1 MRKRTVFTTV
11 FILFALVS
19 NVLADSENSTNW
31 YPLAVGNSW
40 LFEIESFTVA
50 GNDSTFYTGSR
61 LCEITDLLTHEA
73 GFPVYE
79 LRTIV
84 SVTPEGSG
92 DEESYADTTVEYL
105 HQNNTELRCYISPA
119 LNVYDVWIPFGMMN
133 REIAMLRES
142 SAPMGIRVEPAVTV
156 PAGSFSDCTVIVYPA
171 GDGSGIYDMYFHL
184 GTGPVKTVY
193 STASFH
199 STESLLNFDV
209 Q

>member
-1 MRKRTVFTTV
+1 MRDRTAFTTV

-19 NVLADSENSTNW
+19 CVRAGSEDSTNW

-40 LFEIESFTVA
+40 LFETESFTVA
-50 GNDSTFYTGSR
+50 DNDSLFYTGSR
-61 LCEITDLLTHEA
+61 LCEITDLLTRES
-73 GFPVYE
+73 GFPVYVQ
-79 LRTIV
+79 RTII
-84 SVTPEGSG
+84 SVAPAGSG
-92 DEESYADTTVEYL
+92 AEESYADTTVEYL
-105 HQNNTELRCYISPA
+105 QQTNTELRCYSSPA
-119 LNVYDVWIPFGMMN
+119 LRVYDVWISFGMMN
-133 REIAMLRES
+133 KEIAMLRES
-142 SAPMGIRVEPAVTV
+142 SAPMGIRVEPSVTV

-171 GDGSGIYDMYFHL
+171 GDGSGIYDMYYHL

>member
-1 MRKRTVFTTV
+1 M
-11 FILFALVS
+11 
-19 NVLADSENSTNW
+19 LADSEDSTNW

-50 GNDSTFYTGSR
+50 GNDSTFYTGTR
-61 LCEITDLLTHEA
+61 LCEITDLLAHEA

-79 LRTIV
+79 LRTII
-84 SVTPEGSG
+84 SVTPAGSG
-92 DEESYADTTVEYL
+92 AEESYADTTIEYL
-105 HQNNTELRCYISPA
+105 HKNTEELRCYNSPA
-119 LNVYDVWIPFGMMN
+119 LNMYDVWISFSMMN
-133 REIAMLRES
+133 REIEIRMES
-142 SAPMGIRVEPAVTV
+142 STPMGIRVEPSVVV
-156 PAGSFSDCTVIVYPA
+156 PAGSFGDCTVIVYPA
-171 GDGSGIYDMYFHL
+171 GDGSGIYDMYYHQ